1 MTIKPAEIQVRF
13 ADLDVLGHVNN
24 AIYLSY
30 FEMTRVHYF
39 KELLGETWDWKK
51 AGVLLVRNEID
62 YLSPILLHQKPLI
75 SMHLIEIGTKS
86 FKLGYEICIDNQL
99 FTKGCSIMVC
109 FDSVTNQTIPVPD
122 EMKDALLQLNP
133 MK

>member
-1 MTIKPAEIQVRF
+1 MNLKPAEIQVRF

-39 KELLGETWDWKK
+39 NELLGETWDWKK

-75 SMHLIEIGTKS
+75 SMNLIEIGTKS
-86 FKLGYEICIDNQL
+86 FKLGYEIHVDNQL
-99 FTKGCSIMVC
+99 FTKGCSVMVC
-109 FDSVTNQTIPVPD
+109 YDAVTNQTISVPSP
-122 EMKDALLQLNP
+122 MRIALETL
-133 MK
+133 KR